1 MSRVIPSTS
10 GAAATLADSGG
21 RRASHGCLVPPAGGA
36 RRTSR
41 TRSLIIS
48 TESDGRLAGRAAQL
62 LASVDGRSGER
73 ARALVLSEAQV
84 RAKLEDGRAQGKRLR
99 RLVQWPTLCL
109 GSAALA
115 GAVVMFVLLHRTT
128 YGSVPALLMPP
139 TVLMLLLSLLPSDRM
154 AIIWV
159 NIALAL
165 LAAVLAIMFA
175 ISLTDELRSY
185 AACRAAAAAARRA
198 TEQQPC
204 AVNVASL
211 TSNLGFSL
219 TAAIGGTRFLAGL
232 RASRTARAMLQHV
245 WSAWAQSLFGF
256 ATFNVTYIALAMR
269 AGTWEDN
276 VSDNI
281 LIALTVLLC
290 VIGGLALRA
299 DFRTRTQAWL
309 ASRGEAVTTA
319 ASIAALIGNRPADD
333 VQQIALRRLRCIRL
347 DLISVDELASPQP
360 DPLLFNKS
368 SRCQLGQI
376 DAFIS
381 HRCAFAPPPLPPLP
395 PLPLPSAAN
404 RLAGGAEHRA
414 RAPPVRW
421 PLLTPRTAR
430 PLAGAHAAHR
440 ASAGRCSR
448 RAPPVRLRRSRP
460 HTPRSCRSWR
470 DDPHE
475 KWAMMQA
482 WRARFKAEHSREP
495 LVWLDKACIEQGD
508 IDANLMCLPVFLAGC
523 STLLVVYGPTY
534 LSRVWCVTELFT
546 FLQMGASADRI
557 ELLLPGPPGP
567 SSPGSAE
574 LAVLTAPA
582 ASCAAGT
589 PVRAAQPSLDVR
601 GAIRAFD
608 VRRASC
614 FRQEEREKLLTVI
627 EVGFGGLSVF
637 KEVLVTLLMAAVH
650 RHEEAQ
656 LAEHRRAPKRPTT
669 SSPPLPCTAL
679 PPLLQRLPLRSPSPS
694 KSQSVAG
701 EATIASHYSVEGILG
716 KAAARLSMGGNRQ
729 SGGFARAST
738 ARGSN
743 GSLAVRVSDMTAG
756 SR

>member
-1 MSRVIPSTS
+1 
-10 GAAATLADSGG
+10 
-21 RRASHGCLVPPAGGA
+21 
-36 RRTSR
+36 
-41 TRSLIIS
+41 
-48 TESDGRLAGRAAQL
+48 
-62 LASVDGRSGER
+62 
-73 ARALVLSEAQV
+73 
-84 RAKLEDGRAQGKRLR
+84 
-99 RLVQWPTLCL
+99 
-109 GSAALA
+109 
-115 GAVVMFVLLHRTT
+115 
-128 YGSVPALLMPP
+128 
-139 TVLMLLLSLLPSDRM
+139 
-154 AIIWV
+154 
-159 NIALAL
+159 
-165 LAAVLAIMFA
+165 
-175 ISLTDELRSY
+175 
-185 AACRAAAAAARRA
+185 
-198 TEQQPC
+198 
-204 AVNVASL
+204 
-211 TSNLGFSL
+211 
-219 TAAIGGTRFLAGL
+219 
-232 RASRTARAMLQHV
+232 
-245 WSAWAQSLFGF
+245 
-256 ATFNVTYIALAMR
+256 MR

-381 HRCAFAPPPLPPLP
+381 H
-395 PLPLPSAAN
+395 
-404 RLAGGAEHRA
+404 
-414 RAPPVRW
+414 
-421 PLLTPRTAR
+421 
-430 PLAGAHAAHR
+430 
-440 ASAGRCSR
+440 
-448 RAPPVRLRRSRP
+448 
-460 HTPRSCRSWR
+460 SWR

-589 PVRAAQPSLDVR
+589 P
-601 GAIRAFD
+601 
-608 VRRASC
+608 
-614 FRQEEREKLLTVI
+614 
-627 EVGFGGLSVF
+627 
-637 KEVLVTLLMAAVH
+637 
-650 RHEEAQ
+650 
-656 LAEHRRAPKRPTT
+656 
-669 SSPPLPCTAL
+669 
-679 PPLLQRLPLRSPSPS
+679 RLPLRSPSPS